1 MSERPHKELVAF
13 GKSIR
18 EAREAKAMTPAELAK
33 AANVEREDLEALEAG
48 RLTPAGDFV
57 LALSTGLGIAPDA
70 LGGYLD
76 PTAAVAA
83 FGRRLRE
90 LREND
95 GLSKEAL
102 GYLSGIHPTAIQRFE
117 KGRRD
122 PRLTSVLRLAR
133 GLKVPPRALV
143 EDDADS
149 ATFGIRTTPTTT

>member
-1 MSERPHKELVAF
+1 LWIRSA
-13 GKSIR
+13 KSIR

-90 LREND
+90 LRESD
-95 GLSKEAL
+95 GLS
-102 GYLSGIHPTAIQRFE
+102 
-117 KGRRD
+117 RR
-122 PRLTSVLRLAR
+122 RLAIC
-133 GLKVPPRALV
+133 RASTQPQSR
-143 EDDADS
+143 DSRRADATRAS
-149 ATFGIRTTPTTT
+149 HRSCVSLAG

>member
-1 MSERPHKELVAF
+1 MTTDHPTSAQPDKDLMVF

-18 EAREAKAMTPAELAK
+18 EAREAKGMTPAELAN
-33 AANVEREDLEALEAG
+33 AANIEREDLEALEAG
-48 RLTPAGDFV
+48 RLAPASDFL
-57 LALSTGLGIAPDA
+57 LALSIGLGIPPDA

-76 PTAAVAA
+76 PAAVVSA

-90 LREND
+90 LRESG

-102 GYLSGIHPTAIQRFE
+102 GHLTGIHPTAIQRFE

-133 GLKVPPRALV
+133 GLRVPPRALV
-143 EDDADS
+143 EDDDEG
-149 ATFGIRTTPTTT
+149 ATLGA